1 MRAVRTV
8 PTVGTVSAAARWRGL
23 RRFLTLVIVGT
34 VATPGTVSAQT
45 PTTPTIK
52 PGMTEAQVRT
62 EWGAPLTVR
71 SAGRMSYM
79 YYTND
84 CLKRCGTYDIVFLE
98 GGQVVDAIVRDGRRR
113 YDGIS
118 SSPADRKPEPTTGQ

>member
-1 MRAVRTV
+1 MGWSRLQRVTALTAL
-8 PTVGTVSAAARWRGL
+8 AA
-23 RRFLTLVIVGT
+23 LTAFT
-34 VATPGTVSAQT
+34 ATLSAQA
-45 PTTPTIK
+45 PALPTIK

-62 EWGAPLTVR
+62 EWGTPLTVR

-118 SSPADRKPEPTTGQ
+118 SSPADRKPEPTTGVRAP

>member
-1 MRAVRTV
+1 MRAKGRL
-8 PTVGTVSAAARWRGL
+8 GDWAIGRLDGSAV
-23 RRFLTLVIVGT
+23 RRFGTAATLATVVTAGT
-34 VATPGTVSAQT
+34 LSAQAL
-45 PTTPTIK
+45 PTIK

>member
-1 MRAVRTV
+1 MPSVRL
-8 PTVGTVSAAARWRGL
+8 AAQAL
-23 RRFLTLVIVGT
+23 
-34 VATPGTVSAQT
+34 
-45 PTTPTIK
+45 PTIK

-118 SSPADRKPEPTTGQ
+118 SSPAERKPEPTTGVRAP